1 MKRPDSSL
9 GYGTDQ
15 LQRGLYKATDVF
27 GRLTGIEALEQWGKE
42 GADAQLEDMQAG
54 RYEPFHTKSLRET
67 YNQDGLIAAL
77 DWTREKAIENAPS
90 YTIGVGGTALGVG
103 LGLLG
108 FVPAAAIAGLV
119 TVAGTIFQ
127 GTGEVALEMEEKTGD
142 YNTLLSVGAG
152 TFGILDKIGAGKIIN
167 KNDLAKMGVGELI
180 QKLRTEGSRKLQNS
194 LFKKHFLS
202 QAH

>member
-1 MKRPDSSL
+1 
-9 GYGTDQ
+9 
-15 LQRGLYKATDVF
+15 
-27 GRLTGIEALEQWGKE
+27 
-42 GADAQLEDMQAG
+42 MQAG

-108 FVPAAAIAGLV
+108 FVPAQAIAGLV

-152 TFGILDKIGAGKIIN
+152 TLVGILDKIGAGKIIN
-167 KNDLAKMGVGELI
+167 KKDLVEMGVGELI
-180 QKLRTEGSRKLQNS
+180 QKLRTEGSEEIAEQFIQEAFSEDDLA
-194 LFKKHFLS
+194 